1 MNFPESFTP
10 SHRAALEAACRPVV
24 RISAV
29 SGSPAPW
36 ESCFFG
42 TPYLPADAV
51 WPTAKSGAPLQFIA
65 QLNFAE
71 MPELAGFPRKGI
83 VQFYVNSHENLLGLH
98 LDDPLNGDFRV
109 LFWPDPVQDVAALRS
124 DAPPADGFAHSP
136 GGKPCRLSFE
146 TGLDP
151 INLDSSSFEKQ
162 FSEDFFSDLG
172 DAEWDA
178 RDEYVELNP
187 LGGHQVGG
195 YPHFTQDDPRY
206 DELAE
211 CDVLLFQMDSDA
223 ANGIQWGDMG
233 VANFFVRPDDLA
245 AGRFDRVL
253 YNWDCH

>member
-1 MNFPESFTP
+1 MKFSESFTL
-10 SHRAALEAACRPVV
+10 SHRAALEAACRPVLNI
-24 RISAV
+24 RAS

-42 TPYLPADAV
+42 TPYLPADAA
-51 WPTAKSGAPLQFIA
+51 WPTTRSGAPLQFIA

-71 MPELAGFPRKGI
+71 MPDLKGFPCKGI
-83 VQFYVNSHENLLGLH
+83 VQFYVNSHDNLLGLN

-109 LFWPDPVQDVAALRS
+109 LFWPEPVQDMAVLRS
-124 DAPPADGFAHSP
+124 DAAPVADFAHSP
-136 GGKPCRLSFE
+136 GGQPCRLTFE

-162 FSEDFFSDLG
+162 FPEDFFSDLG
-172 DAEWDA
+172 DSEWDA
-178 RDEYVELNP
+178 RDEYAELNP
-187 LGGHQVGG
+187 LGGHKVGG

-211 CDVLLFQMDSDA
+211 FDVLLFQMDTDS

-245 AGRFDRVL
+245 AGRFDQVL